1 MASTSYCVL
10 HVYNSGALRYK
21 RSLSSKEN
29 EEEATCRRR
38 GGRDSAINGIFA
50 GNTCVGVD
58 GNMRPV
64 SRVLPKNYTSGFNT
78 PIVKKS
84 ETCDIEMP
92 RIFGP
97 V

>member
-38 GGRDSAINGIFA
+38 GGRDSAINGISQAIAIPASASTEICAPSPEFYLK
-50 GNTCVGVD
+50 TI
-58 GNMRPV
+58 RPV
-64 SRVLPKNYTSGFNT
+64 L
-78 PIVKKS
+78 I
-84 ETCDIEMP
+84 P
-92 RIFGP
+92 R
-97 V
+97 